1 MVPIFNLWGKPISA
15 YVICMLIGILVTLYV
30 TYKKTQK
37 HGLDEVKTLT
47 AIIISFIGVLFGS
60 HILYAVTQADK
71 IPQFLADVFSMSFK
85 SFDDFLLSAN
95 EIFGGAVF
103 YGGLIGALIVG
114 GIYAKKSKIPA
125 EHMDILTLAIPL
137 FHTFGRLGCFLSGC
151 CYGIE
156 FPIGFIYHY
165 SPDPVANEVTRF
177 PVQLVEAI
185 FNLIL
190 FLILY
195 RLVSKH
201 KYKGQVLPI
210 YLVSYAIARF
220 LLEFLRGDEIRG
232 HLGVLSTSQIISILI
247 LIAVTVYEI
256 IYKKRKKKQNI

>member
-1 MVPIFNLWGKPISA
+1 MIPIFEIAGKPISA
-15 YVICMLIGILVTLYV
+15 YTILLTAGVLISLLVI
-30 TYKKTQK
+30 YKKTQK
-37 HGLDEVKTLT
+37 EKLNEINTLFMFL
-47 AIIISFIGVLFGS
+47 ISFIGVFFGS
-60 HILYAVTQADK
+60 HLLYAVTQTDK
-71 IPQFLADVFSMSFK
+71 LPQFFASVFSLSFE

-103 YGGLIGALIVG
+103 YGGLIGAIIAA
-114 GIYAKKSKIPA
+114 GIYAKRANLTVEYI
-125 EHMDILTLAIPL
+125 DIATLAIPL
-137 FHTFGRLGCFLSGC
+137 FHTFGRIGCFLTGC

-156 FPIGFIYHY
+156 FPIGVTYHY
-165 SPDPVANEVTRF
+165 HPDPSVNGITRF

-195 RLVSKH
+195 RLVSKR
-201 KYKGQVLPI
+201 KYKGQILPI